1 VNPLLDRD
9 QGQIARFAADVRQGL
24 GSRPRHLPSSFFYDD
39 LGLALFEAICRL
51 PWYRITRAETA
62 LVARH
67 GAEIL
72 RAGPGAARIVELGS
86 GSGEKLATLL
96 RASRDPLVGLDVHL
110 VDASSAALAAS
121 RRTLMEFPDLRVVPH
136 ERTYEAGLLE
146 AYREPCRGRTL
157 VLCLGSN
164 IGNFDP
170 PARAAFLNAARQ
182 SMSADD
188 ALLLGV
194 DLEKAERDLLLAY
207 DDPLGVTAAFN
218 RNLLVRVNR
227 ELGGDF
233 RVDRFA
239 HRALWRAAEAR
250 VEMHLVS
257 LDEQAVCVPAAGID
271 LVFSPGETI
280 WTESS
285 YKFTPDSVV
294 AELETA
300 RFTAVRQW
308 IDEEAGVALTLAA
321 AGSR

>member
-1 VNPLLDRD
+1 MNRLLDRD
-9 QGQIARFAADVRQGL
+9 QRQIARFAADVRLGL
-24 GSRPRHLPSSFFYDD
+24 GLQPRQLPSSFFYDD

-72 RAGPGAARIVELGS
+72 RADAGVARIVELGS

-110 VDASSAALAAS
+110 IDASSAAIAAS
-121 RRTLMEFPDLRVVPH
+121 RRTLKEFPVRVVPH
-136 ERTYEAGLLE
+136 ELPYEAGLLE
-146 AYREPCRGRTL
+146 AHREPCRGRTL

-170 PARAAFLNAARQ
+170 PARAAFLDDTRR
-182 SMSADD
+182 SMSAGD

-194 DLEKAERDLLLAY
+194 DLEKAEKDLLLAY

-227 ELGGDF
+227 ELGGNF
-233 RVDRFA
+233 RVNRFA
-239 HRALWRAAEAR
+239 HRALWRGAETR

-257 LDEQAVCVPAAGID
+257 LDHQAVCVPAAGVD

-285 YKFTPDSVV
+285 YKFTPDSVL
-294 AELETA
+294 AELEA
-300 RFTAVRQW
+300 AGFAAVRQW
-308 IDEEAGVALTLAA
+308 IHEEAGVALTLAEA
-321 AGSR
+321 AGR